1 LFLLRGFFALVLLI
15 GPIKAASQ
23 TTMLV
28 YDGITGI
35 DQLSVLNDTAVITHI
50 IKKSPAHR
58 AGILAQDRII
68 AVDNQAVSGMGM
80 NVREINN
87 LLRKRAG
94 TIIDLEIYREG
105 QEGLLSF
112 TLQRDPY
119 LFQIPSYDYMYLVD
133 SSRQWDIHEILS
145 PSLDTLFQSPL
156 DAKITIHSVEEGST
170 AQKLGLLPGD
180 KIISLADEMDLD
192 FDYHI
197 SHKLLSRISSDTS
210 LTILRGDTTIY
221 KPVLFSLREDLTGIT
236 SQFEVDFSH
245 SCVWLK
251 IRTNN
256 EISASRTYLINVPD
270 ITGKDSLNLFYSL
283 PSGEVVEKK
292 AGILFPVQDRDFV
305 YKNWHAFKIDLN
317 KGEKQ
322 SFYLRWKAEKT
333 TAAPQLQ
340 VYAHETI
347 VRYDRFER
355 MVFISFLFTMLLIS
369 AFYLLL
375 FAVLKGRQYLY
386 FALYIGSMAIFLF
399 ITDGYLGEYFWKENN
414 FFLKFLEKYQPYIMA
429 WLTVFFL
436 MFGAAYLELRKVL
449 KNWYRAVIV
458 VIILIFIRLFMV
470 LFEAIFN
477 FRYPEIIEDVSRIV
491 WIITVGFV
499 PLFILIIPA
508 ITRIRSGFKPAWYF
522 LIANLVLIPLIYIT
536 IYYAISSTSVL
547 SAYESVL
554 GRIFISSGMHSAA
567 LLQILIFSFGIVR
580 KMRLDEIERI
590 QAQDQVIEQ
599 LKINESLKD
608 KVNRELEE
616 KVKERTKEITDSIDY
631 AQRIQL
637 ALLPGK
643 DYLEKVMPEHF
654 ILYKPKDVVSGDF
667 YWIREV
673 QNSLVIVAAD
683 CTGHGVPGAFM
694 SMLGITLLD
703 EEFGKPAISSAG
715 EILENLRSRVKKML
729 LQSGQTEEQKD
740 GMDMALAI
748 IDKENKELQFAGAN
762 NPLYL
767 IRNSNLIS
775 GTEQGMEAKLQS
787 QNSHLFELKGDR
799 QPIGVH
805 WEESPFTTHR
815 IKLLDRD
822 TLYVFTDGFIDQFGG
837 EQRKKF
843 KSKNFKE
850 LLLSM
855 QDETLL
861 DQKLLLE
868 QSFDN
873 WRLDI
878 EQIDD
883 VCIVGVRL

>member
-1 LFLLRGFFALVLLI
+1 MFLLRGFFALVLLI

-68 AVDNQAVSGMGM
+68 AVDNQAVSGVGM

-105 QEGLLSF
+105 QDVLLSY

-133 SSRQWDIHEILS
+133 SSRQWNIHEILS

-156 DAKITIHSVEEGST
+156 DAKIAIHSVEEGST

-221 KPVLFSLREDLTGIT
+221 KPVLSSLQEGLTGIT

-251 IRTNN
+251 IHTDN

-703 EEFGKPAISSAG
+703 EEFGKPTISSAG

-775 GTEQGMEAKLQS
+775 GTEQDMEAKLQS

>member
-68 AVDNQAVSGMGM
+68 AVDNQAVSGVGM

-105 QEGLLSF
+105 QDVLLSY

-133 SSRQWDIHEILS
+133 SSRQWNIHEILS

-156 DAKITIHSVEEGST
+156 DAKIAIHSVEEGST

-221 KPVLFSLREDLTGIT
+221 KPVLSSLQEGLTGIT

-251 IRTNN
+251 IHTDN

-703 EEFGKPAISSAG
+703 EEFGKPTISSAG

-775 GTEQGMEAKLQS
+775 GTEQDMEAKLQS

>member
-1 LFLLRGFFALVLLI
+1 MFLLRGFFALVLLI

-105 QEGLLSF
+105 QDVLLSY

-133 SSRQWDIHEILS
+133 SSRQWNIHEILS

-251 IRTNN
+251 IRNNN

-868 QSFDN
+868 QSFDK